1 MELDQVREQSAKLR
15 QGLQRVFTGQ
25 ADLLDQLLATV
36 YCGGHLLLEGVPGV
50 GKTLL
55 AKALARLLGA
65 EYRRIQFTPDLMP
78 SDILGTEVFQFAT
91 QTFQLRPG
99 PVFTVILLAD
109 EINRTP
115 PKTQAA
121 LLEVMEERAVSLG
134 QQTHRLSPLFTVLA
148 TQNPIEYEGTYPL
161 PEAQLDRFMT
171 KLLVRYPSLE
181 EELGV
186 LGQYNQ
192 GEDLHRLAAEQLTP
206 VTESAEV
213 LRSREIIRRTQITP
227 EVLRYVAE
235 IVRSTR
241 LHGQVQLGASPR
253 AAIHLLLLSK
263 ALAAMEGRD
272 FVTPDD
278 VKRGA
283 PAVLRHR
290 MILTPEAQVAAQT
303 TDQILQEVL
312 ARVEVPR

>member
-1 MELDQVREQSAKLR
+1 MELTQIREQSAKIR
-15 QGLQRVFTGQ
+15 QGLQQVFTGQ
-25 ADLLDQLLATV
+25 ADLLDHLLATV
-36 YCGGHLLLEGVPGV
+36 YCGGHVLLEGVPGV

-65 EYRRIQFTPDLMP
+65 EFRRIQFTPDLMP
-78 SDILGTEVFQFAT
+78 SDILGTEVFHMAT
-91 QTFQLRPG
+91 QSFQLRPG

-121 LLEVMEERAVSLG
+121 LLEVMEERSVSLG
-134 QQTHRLSPLFTVLA
+134 QQTHQLSPLFSVLA

-171 KLLVRYPSLE
+171 KLLVHYPSLE
-181 EELGV
+181 EEISILD
-186 LGQYNQ
+186 QYNR
-192 GEDLHRLAAEQLTP
+192 GDDLHRIVAEQLTA
-206 VTESAEV
+206 VTAPDEV
-213 LRSREIIRRTQITP
+213 LHCRKQIRQIRVSP

-235 IVRSTR
+235 IVRHTR
-241 LHGQVQLGASPR
+241 VHNQIQLGASPR
-253 AAIHLLLLSK
+253 ADIHLLWLSK
-263 ALAAMEGRD
+263 AMAAMDGRD

-278 VKRGA
+278 VKRSA
-283 PAVLRHR
+283 PPVLRHR
-290 MILTPEAQVAAQT
+290 LLLTAEAQVSAQS

-312 ARVEVPR
+312 ASIEVPR

>member
-1 MELDQVREQSAKLR
+1 MELDQFREQADR
-15 QGLQRVFTGQ
+15 IRRGLQRVFTGQ
-25 ADLLDQLLATV
+25 TGLLDQLLATI
-36 YCGGHLLLEGVPGV
+36 YCGGHLLLEGVPGL

-65 EYRRIQFTPDLMP
+65 DYRRIQFTPDLMP
-78 SDILGTEVFQFAT
+78 SDILGTEVFDLAN

-99 PVFTVILLAD
+99 PAFTTILLAD

-134 QQTHRLSPLFTVLA
+134 QKTHRLAPLFTVLA

-171 KLLVRYPSLE
+171 KLLVTYPSLE
-181 EELGV
+181 EEMAILE
-186 LGQYNQ
+186 QYNQ
-192 GEDLHRLAAEQLTP
+192 GKDLHRVVADELIP
-206 VTESAEV
+206 VTDPGEV
-213 LRSREIIRRTQITP
+213 LQGREMIRGIRVAP

-235 IVRSTR
+235 VVRSTR
-241 LHGQVQLGASPR
+241 LHAQVQLGASPR

-263 ALAAMEGRD
+263 ALAAMDGRD

-278 VKRGA
+278 VKKVG

-290 MILTPEAQVAAQT
+290 MILTPEAQVMAQT
-303 TDQILQEVL
+303 TDRVLQEVL